1 VLCRAELVRLLCVS
15 FNVRLLLGFAI
26 ATLAWLYELS
36 EAASG
41 NVLRCG
47 ADDLRND
54 HRHFPF
60 DIWHMYYG
68 AGKLCDFCPGYVH
81 MHTATNRKFLSIKDV
96 RATARLDI
104 NFIFAVS
111 LKSMIA
117 RRNNIAVSSQIY
129 KAHRPMQLDTLNST
143 D

>member
-1 VLCRAELVRLLCVS
+1 MRLLCVS

-81 MHTATNRKFLSIKDV
+81 MHTGTNRELPPIKYV
-96 RATARLDI
+96 RAAARLDI
-104 NFIFAVS
+104 NPILAVS
-111 LKSMIA
+111 LESTIA
-117 RRNNIAVSSQIY
+117 R
-129 KAHRPMQLDTLNST
+129 
-143 D
+143 